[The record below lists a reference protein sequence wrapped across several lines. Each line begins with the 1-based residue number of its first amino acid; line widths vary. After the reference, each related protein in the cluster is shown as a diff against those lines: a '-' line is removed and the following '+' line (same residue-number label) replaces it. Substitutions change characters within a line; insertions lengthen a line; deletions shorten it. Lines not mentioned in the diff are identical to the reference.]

1 MRRVATIFLIALA
14 WGAFS
19 RCGVLAQQS
28 PAKEI
33 QAPVKKY

>member
-1 MRRVATIFLIALA
+1 VRRVATIFLIALA

-28 PAKEI
+28 PAKGI
-33 QAPVKKY
+33 QVPVKKY

>member
-1 MRRVATIFLIALA
+1 VRRVATIFLIALA

-33 QAPVKKY
+33 QAPVKRY